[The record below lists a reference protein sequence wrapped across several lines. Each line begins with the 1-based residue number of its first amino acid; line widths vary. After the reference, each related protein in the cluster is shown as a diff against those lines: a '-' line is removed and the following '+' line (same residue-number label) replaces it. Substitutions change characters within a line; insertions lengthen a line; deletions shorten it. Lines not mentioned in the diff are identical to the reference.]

1 MLEAGDLVE
10 RVVTNVVSQRIL
22 TAVDAETVLAVELD
36 GHLVT
41 NSACADLNLVCE
53 ADAAVIGR
61 HVLFRL
67 LTCDLRSRHF
77 QLGRQTLHRC
87 RNCHMAAL
95 APG

>member
-10 RVVTNVVSQRIL
+10 RVVSDVVSQRIL

-41 NSACADLNLVCE
+41 NCGWADLNLVRE

-67 LTCDLRSRHF
+67 LTCDLRRCHF
-77 QLGRQTLHRC
+77 QLGRQPLH
-87 RNCHMAAL
+87 
-95 APG
+95 